1 MPSYASSLNGT
12 RYRFDDLKAL
22 LACASPLRSGDQL
35 AGIAAAHDEQRVA
48 ARLALADLPLRS
60 FLDDAVIP
68 YEQDEVTRLIV
79 DSHDAAAFAAVA
91 HLTVGGLRDWLMSY
105 AATPEALARLAPGL
119 TPELVAAVSK
129 PMRNPDLIAVAA
141 KCSVVTA
148 FRNTLGLE

>member
-79 DSHDAAAFAAVA
+79 DSHDVDAFAAVA
-91 HLTVGGLRDWLMSY
+91 HLTVRGMRDWLLYSE
-105 AATPEALARLAPGL
+105 ATPEALARVATGT
-119 TPELVAAVSK
+119 TPAMVAAVPNMTRK
-129 PMRNPDLIAVAA
+129 PDPIDMAA
-141 KCSVVTA
+141 KSRCGKDVHQKTSK
-148 FRNTLGLE
+148 G